1 MARLNLVTNSKL
13 KYKQF
18 GFDHKVNTQNDH
30 MVVLVIYLY
39 IYIHI
44 YGMVWGAAQVL
55 ETEELLCYLYRI
67 ESKSLS
73 RVTWMGYMK
82 VLLFVLSLNIKILNS
97 ASVEQQV

>member
-1 MARLNLVTNSKL
+1 M
-13 KYKQF
+13 
-18 GFDHKVNTQNDH
+18 
-30 MVVLVIYLY
+30 
-39 IYIHI
+39 
-44 YGMVWGAAQVL
+44 L